1 MRLSFR
7 WKLLLAFGA
16 TTVVAVA
23 VVAFVATRLVRASFL
38 RSDRERIEGVLGQAQ
53 VSIQRRGELAGRRVR
68 AASES
73 EAATRMGIALN
84 QSPHGTPAP
93 GVFLTE
99 AATLARAHE
108 LDLLQLIAE
117 DGTILSSAQWQARA
131 GYREPGLARL
141 VSRQASFVRLEELPS
156 GQVLAVEVVRELSL
170 GARRL
175 YLIGG
180 YPLDES
186 FVSELSQ
193 AGLEHVIL
201 FRLARQGQLVPMT
214 GAAQREA
221 AGEPHKQRGLGVEE
235 ALRRVAERVVLSGAE
250 YRGELGRAE
259 GVAAPSSF
267 AGTPIRD
274 VAGTTLGA
282 LVVTVSGTERAQ
294 VVRSLYGA
302 AVVAGVL
309 GLLAAMVLT
318 VVLAHRI
325 TAPVADLV
333 RASREVAGGNLEYRI
348 QPRGDDEMARLSE
361 AFNQM
366 STSLREHRERLVQA
380 ERVAAWRELAR
391 RLAHELKNPLFPL
404 QLSIENMR
412 RARQVAPATFDEAFE
427 EGTTTVLA
435 ELEELKRIVGRFNDF
450 ARMPR
455 PEPEQTDL
463 RGLLEKTARL
473 YEARIRQENIQLDL
487 QLAQEPVVAH
497 ADPYLLG
504 RALGNLLLNALD
516 AMPGGGRLQL
526 CAFAHNGRAVVEV
539 ADTGRGLTE
548 EEQQR
553 VFTPYYT
560 TKQHGTGLGLAI
572 VQSVVADHGGRVT
585 VASALQKG
593 TRFRIELPSS

>member
-1 MRLSFR
+1 MNLSFR
-7 WKLLLAFGA
+7 WKLLLAFGV

-23 VVAFVATRLVRASFL
+23 VVAFVATRLVGASFL
-38 RSDRERIEGVLGQAQ
+38 RGDRERIEGVLGQAQ
-53 VSIQRRGELAGRRVR
+53 ASIQRRGELAGRRVT

-73 EAATRMGIALN
+73 EAATRMAIALN
-84 QSPHGTPAP
+84 QSPQGTPAP

-99 AATLARAHE
+99 ATTLARTHE
-108 LDLLQLIAE
+108 LDLLQLIAH

-141 VSRQASFVRLEELPS
+141 VSRQTPFVRLEELPS
-156 GQVLAVEVVRELSL
+156 GQVLAVEVVRDLSL
-170 GARRL
+170 GARKL

-180 YPLDES
+180 YPLNES

-193 AGLEHVIL
+193 AGLEHVVL
-201 FRLARQGQLVPMT
+201 FRLAGQGQLVPMS
-214 GAAQREA
+214 GASQREA
-221 AGEPHKQRGLGVEE
+221 VGEHHKQRRPGVEE
-235 ALRRVAERVVLSGAE
+235 ALRLVAERVVLSGAE
-250 YRGELGRAE
+250 YRGELKRAE
-259 GVAAPSSF
+259 GVTAPSSV

-282 LVVTVSGTERAQ
+282 LVVTVSGAERVQ
-294 VVRSLYGA
+294 VIRSLYWA
-302 AVVAGVL
+302 AVVAGAL

-348 QPRGDDEMARLSE
+348 RPRGDDEMARLSG

-366 STSLREHRERLVQA
+366 ASSLQEHRERLVQA

-404 QLSIENMR
+404 QLSIENLR
-412 RARQVAPATFDEAFE
+412 RARQTDPANFNEVFA
-427 EGTTTVLA
+427 EGTTTLLA
-435 ELEELKRIVGRFNDF
+435 ELEELEQIVARFNDF

-473 YEARIRQENIQLDL
+473 YEARIRQESIALDL
-487 QLAQEPVVAH
+487 QLAHEPVVAH
-497 ADPYLLG
+497 ADPYLVSQ
-504 RALGNLLLNALD
+504 ALGNLVLNALD
-516 AMPGGGRLQL
+516 AMPGGGRLEL

-548 EEQQR
+548 DEQQH
-553 VFTPYYT
+553 VFSPYYT

-572 VQSVVADHGGRVT
+572 VQSVVADHGGRIT
-585 VASALQKG
+585 VESAPQKG